1 LRFDRY
7 ETMNHDSSSSRDHR
21 SSGPATAAQATAS
34 PDEPGEPP
42 SRSDE
47 TFRPSDQSS
56 KADALPP
63 ASPAAA
69 RQRSGTAARLAGL
82 VRVAVAN
89 RQNVLAIDED
99 RLAQAVV
106 RVLTDEG
113 KTPAEVSLAVVDNE
127 EIHRLNAQFLEHD
140 YPTDALSFVL
150 DEGPSGLE
158 GEIIVS
164 AEMAAQQAGRFGW
177 EGGDELLLYVIH
189 AALHLAGYDDLEPE
203 TEPVMRARERHY
215 LAVWGLT
222 PGPATSPEDG
232 SGDTAESHGQGKAR
246 SWGDGADAR
255 T

>member
-1 LRFDRY
+1 
-7 ETMNHDSSSSRDHR
+7 M
-21 SSGPATAAQATAS
+21 
-34 PDEPGEPP
+34 
-42 SRSDE
+42 
-47 TFRPSDQSS
+47 
-56 KADALPP
+56 
-63 ASPAAA
+63 
-69 RQRSGTAARLAGL
+69 
-82 VRVAVAN
+82 AVAN

-99 RLAQAVV
+99 RLAEAVV
-106 RVLTDEG
+106 RVLSCEG

-164 AEMAAQQAGRFGW
+164 AEMASQQAGRFGW
-177 EGGDELLLYVIH
+177 EPGDELLLYVIH

-215 LAVWGLT
+215 LAAWGLT
-222 PGPATSPEDG
+222 PGPAIATEDG
-232 SGDTAESHGQGKAR
+232 SGDVARSHGQDEAC

-255 T
+255 S

>member
-1 LRFDRY
+1 LRFDRHV
-7 ETMNHDSSSSRDHR
+7 TMNHDSSSSRDRRH
-21 SSGPATAAQATAS
+21 SGPAVAPQSTAS

-42 SRSDE
+42 SRGSAAIN
-47 TFRPSDQSS
+47 SS
-56 KADALPP
+56 
-63 ASPAAA
+63 
-69 RQRSGTAARLAGL
+69 TAATTPLASSSATTGRSDSATRPTGH
-82 VRVAVAN
+82 VRVFVAN

-106 RVLTDEG
+106 RVLSGEG

-127 EIHRLNAQFLEHD
+127 EIHRLNVQFLEHD

-177 EGGDELLLYVIH
+177 EPGDELLLYVIH
-189 AALHLAGYDDLEPE
+189 AALHLAGYDDLAPD

-215 LAVWGLT
+215 LAQWGLT
-222 PGPATSPEDG
+222 PVPASSTDGDSADSAGAASPGE
-232 SGDTAESHGQGKAR
+232 AR
-246 SWGDGADAR
+246 SWSDGADAR